1 MEFEG
6 QPVNP
11 QPMRVC
17 DEGPCQFM
25 LPPVLNCGTDD
36 GSGYEVEI
44 PLRAKTTKSGTP
56 RERLSFYIPADLAV
70 QWFREVTDEPQA
82 DYQLFQTVWMD
93 RANRL
98 ENPHF
103 VDHLFSYAFW
113 QERLLRILH
122 YTYKRGKVQSA
133 RIVADYEGDAAEF
146 IGKHYP
152 EAEAIGH
159 QSNENAFETGAA
171 YLVDLTLDYKYKGDK
186 LVEKKTFS
194 VLGSFGREWYRLF
207 SGNPNATVDDFYAWC
222 EQTDTYEPLRQAAE
236 TAGAIVQ
243 YTTYGLK
250 DGKLTSKRTEDH
262 QGRTNIEINEAAE
275 LRDRMFT

>member
-1 MEFEG
+1 M
-6 QPVNP
+6 
-11 QPMRVC
+11 
-17 DEGPCQFM
+17 
-25 LPPVLNCGTDD
+25 
-36 GSGYEVEI
+36 
-44 PLRAKTTKSGTP
+44 
-56 RERLSFYIPADLAV
+56 
-70 QWFREVTDEPQA
+70 
-82 DYQLFQTVWMD
+82 
-93 RANRL
+93 
-98 ENPHF
+98 
-103 VDHLFSYAFW
+103 
-113 QERLLRILH
+113 LRILH
-122 YTYKRGKVQSA
+122 CTYKRGKVQSV

-146 IGKHYP
+146 IDKYYP
-152 EAEAIGH
+152 EAEVIGH
-159 QSNENAFETGAA
+159 QGNENAFETGAA

-262 QGRTNIEINEAAE
+262 QGRTNVEINEAAE

>member
-1 MEFEG
+1 ME
-6 QPVNP
+6 Q
-11 QPMRVC
+11 
-17 DEGPCQFM
+17 
-25 LPPVLNCGTDD
+25 
-36 GSGYEVEI
+36 
-44 PLRAKTTKSGTP
+44 
-56 RERLSFYIPADLAV
+56 
-70 QWFREVTDEPQA
+70 
-82 DYQLFQTVWMD
+82 
-93 RANRL
+93 ANRL

-122 YTYKRGKVQSA
+122 CTYKRGKVQSV

-146 IGKHYP
+146 IGKYYP
-152 EAEAIGH
+152 EAEIIGR

-194 VLGSFGREWYRLF
+194 VLGSFGREWYRLY

-250 DGKLTSKRTEDH
+250 GDELTSKRTEDL
-262 QGRTNIEINEAAE
+262 QGRTNVEINEAAE